1 MSFSSGVCG
10 RDAPR
15 LGLLSVRGEAKGGRA
30 ESLVRCLSE
39 NLGGHERNFT
49 GNLRLTRETRVSL
62 GGRGGFLGTPG
73 REDDFPRASE
83 GFGGSPRRPERL
95 EPERVKAEQEPLH
108 KTEGGGGRAR
118 SCADDRSSSRK
129 PPRKILR
136 SDGEES
142 GRRRWRRRSGRPE
155 AAGRAD
161 VRRRAERSGELLSR
175 RRGRAPARKDGLP
188 LSGGGERRG
197 GRGAGEEEEDG
208 QVGR

>member
-108 KTEGGGGRAR
+108 KTEGGGGKAR

-129 PPRKILR
+129 PPEKF
-136 SDGEES
+136 SE
-142 GRRRWRRRSGRPE
+142 
-155 AAGRAD
+155 
-161 VRRRAERSGELLSR
+161 VT
-175 RRGRAPARKDGLP
+175 ARKV
-188 LSGGGERRG
+188 GGGGGGG
-197 GRGAGEEEEDG
+197 GRGDRRRRDG
-208 QVGR
+208 RT